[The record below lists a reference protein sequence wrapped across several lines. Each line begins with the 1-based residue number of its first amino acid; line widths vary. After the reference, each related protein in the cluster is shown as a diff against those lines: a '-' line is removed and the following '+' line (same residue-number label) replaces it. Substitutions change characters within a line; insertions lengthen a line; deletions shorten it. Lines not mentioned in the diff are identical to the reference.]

1 MQRSSRLLNGRI
13 LALSLLALLAGS
25 TSVFADAASGSAN
38 TDIMTPTVRIRY
50 ERMQDGCVITGHGTA
65 FGVDLTRYG
74 YQGKRYLLTAA
85 HNVLD
90 DRHKPFSTLKIE
102 IRYPDGR
109 EMWTPVRAL
118 VWDEQLDLCIVEST
132 ADLPS
137 LTQLSDT
144 DLNVGSSVLL
154 VGSPRGVPI
163 AQFQGSVTTRFYNA
177 TVRTATRIPF
187 DHGDSG
193 GPFFCARS
201 RKVVGVAVAGVPKD
215 GDLDHNIGLFVP
227 MAGVASFLEQNAR
240 VKVEP
245 MAIAVE
251 TRPTTIPEAKPIA
264 NAAVTPNPASI
275 PAVAVAPKN
284 ESKPAPRAPIF
295 LEEETKTEVV
305 ELPAPRAAK
314 SVARDPLPTP
324 AAVQPKIV
332 AAAPVP
338 AIQPVQM
345 RLDTGKDQ
353 VPIVKAVYTVQLGD
367 NLTAIA
373 KRHNVSIRSLLTAN
387 ELKDPNILKPGMTL
401 NIP

>member
-1 MQRSSRLLNGRI
+1 MLRANRLPNGRI
-13 LALSLLALLAGS
+13 LALSLLALLAGAG
-25 TSVFADAASGSAN
+25 SVFADAASGNAN
-38 TDIMTPTVRIRY
+38 TDIVTPTVRIRY

-65 FGVDLTRYG
+65 FGVDLARYG

-90 DRHKPFSTLKIE
+90 DKHKPFSTLKIE
-102 IRYPDGR
+102 IRYADGR

-118 VWDEQLDLCIVEST
+118 VWDDQLDLCIIESS

-163 AQFQGSVTTRFYNA
+163 AQFQGSVTSRFYNA

-193 GPFFCARS
+193 GPFFCART

-245 MAIAVE
+245 MAIAIE
-251 TRPTTIPEAKPIA
+251 SRPTTIPVAKPIA
-264 NAAVTPNPASI
+264 NADVTPNMAAI
-275 PAVAVAPKN
+275 PAVAVNPKPVRAPVFIDD
-284 ESKPAPRAPIF
+284 ESKS
-295 LEEETKTEVV
+295 EVV
-305 ELPAPRAAK
+305 ELPAPRAQK

-324 AAVQPKIV
+324 APQIKTV
-332 AAAPVP
+332 AAAPAPV
-338 AIQPVQM
+338 IQPVQM
-345 RLDTGKDQ
+345 RLDTGNQ
-353 VPIVKAVYTVQLGD
+353 PAIVKAVYTVQLGD

>member
-1 MQRSSRLLNGRI
+1 MQRSNRLLNGRI

-25 TSVFADAASGSAN
+25 TSVFADADSG
-38 TDIMTPTVRIRY
+38 TDIVTPTVRIRY

-65 FGVDLTRYG
+65 FGVDLARYG

-118 VWDEQLDLCIVEST
+118 VWDEQLDLCIIEST

-193 GPFFCARS
+193 GPFFCART

-245 MAIAVE
+245 MAIAIE
-251 TRPTTIPEAKPIA
+251 SRPKTIPEAKPIA
-264 NAAVTPNPASI
+264 NTAVTPNPVVVQAI
-275 PAVAVAPKN
+275 ALAPKA
-284 ESKPAPRAPIF
+284 EPKPAPRAPVF
-295 LEEETKTEVV
+295 LEEDTKSEVV
-305 ELPAPRAAK
+305 ELRPQRPAKA
-314 SVARDPLPTP
+314 VARDPLPTP
-324 AAVQPKIV
+324 AAVQPKTV

-338 AIQPVQM
+338 VIQPVQM

-353 VPIVKAVYTVQLGD
+353 APIVKAVYTVQLGD